1 MKRINSE
8 INELSRFD
16 KSMSKS
22 EFKMRYDPEIGR
34 YVKKHIHN
42 EEIHGEGLKDI
53 FRSVGSKLFGKTS
66 KKLAT
71 KAATKAA
78 EVAATKTGE
87 HLGNKAGDKI
97 VQLLSEKKPKKQTVQ
112 QTISEE
118 TERPER
124 PLTDA
129 EIAERV
135 NQLISGGK
143 IKRM

>member
-1 MKRINSE
+1 MG
-8 INELSRFD
+8 
-16 KSMSKS
+16 KS

-66 KKLAT
+66 KEIAK
-71 KAATKAA
+71 KAATTAA
-78 EVAATKTGE
+78 TAAATKTGE

-97 VQLLSEKKPKKQTVQ
+97 VQLLSKKQPKKQTVQ
-112 QTISEE
+112 QTISETKRSNGSRSYPDLKVGE
-118 TERPER
+118 ATER
-124 PLTDA
+124 PLTDF
-129 EIAERV
+129 EIFVRL

-143 IKRM
+143 IIRR